1 MRISDWSSDVCS
13 SDLADVEHA
22 HPLAQP
28 ELAADQVELGF
39 LRIIEV
45 LRLAPVAAAVDQA
58 LAEHGAVEVVA
69 QVVVA
74 LADLVT
80 AASGL
85 QVEQARTQCGAAV
98 GGSGRAVLDAGVE
111 LGRAAGRGRVGQYG

>member
-13 SDLADVEHA
+13 SDLHRQPGAQLARERGLLLRDGDAHATDAVALRRELQRLAPAAADVEHA

-58 LAEHGAVEVVA
+58 LEI
-69 QVVVA
+69 
-74 LADLVT
+74 
-80 AASGL
+80 
-85 QVEQARTQCGAAV
+85 
-98 GGSGRAVLDAGVE
+98 GRAHV
-111 LGRAAGRGRVGQYG
+111 